1 MPSTPSSILASPNKS
16 LRACHCCG
24 LVHHV
29 PRLEINQQA
38 LCVRCGSVI
47 DSGNRSG
54 IRSAAR
60 CFAAALAGLILYF
73 PAILLPIL
81 EIERMGHHHQ
91 TSLLGGTLDLIWH
104 GSLFVGVVVLV
115 FSICLPLIKLLAL
128 LELSYLGI
136 AKRRHRAWTYRL
148 VEWAGRWSMMDVLLL
163 ALLVALV
170 KLGDLV
176 SFQLGT
182 AVIAF
187 VMCVVMSMI
196 ASIMFDPHSI
206 WEESAGVL

>member
-1 MPSTPSSILASPNKS
+1 M
-16 LRACHCCG
+16 
-24 LVHHV
+24 
-29 PRLEINQQA
+29 
-38 LCVRCGSVI
+38 
-47 DSGNRSG
+47 
-54 IRSAAR
+54 
-60 CFAAALAGLILYF
+60 YF